1 MREGVA
7 AGRQRADYGRG
18 QYQLDAAELAF
29 SPAALVAH
37 LRSTLTSPGYKPP
50 LLPAIAVEL
59 LTLTRRSDVSLGEVR
74 LLLER
79 DPLLAAKVLQL
90 AQSAM
95 YSHGAPLHSLDAAI
109 SRLGLRTLGDL
120 FLQTVLQTRVFRAP
134 GYEQPMAALMRHS
147 TLTGHIARL
156 ACRMTALSDDYAFM
170 CGLLHDVG
178 MAAGLLI
185 LAERPARGATGSAAP
200 SFEEVAVALQVVHE
214 EASAVLADA
223 WRLNPDVRLVLGSHH
238 HFRIGGRV
246 HPLAAAVCVADWV
259 AQKAGATFAGESD
272 ESQAREAAKSLD
284 FTSAAL
290 DGLLEQARILLPQL

>member
-1 MREGVA
+1 MPEGVA
-7 AGRQRADYGRG
+7 AGRQRSEYGRG
-18 QYQLDAAELAF
+18 QYQSDAAELAF

-37 LRSTLTSPGYKPP
+37 LRATLASPGYEPP

-59 LTLTRRSDVSLGEVR
+59 LALTRRSDVSLGQVR

-79 DPLLAAKVLQL
+79 DPLLAGKVLQL
-90 AQSAM
+90 AQSAL
-95 YSHGAPLHSLDAAI
+95 YSHGAPVRSLDAAI

-120 FLQTVLQTRVFRAP
+120 FLQTVMQTRVFRAP

-156 ACRMTALSDDYAFM
+156 ACRMTALSGDYAFM

-185 LAERPARGATGSAAP
+185 LAERPARGATPRRKP
-200 SFEEVAVALQVVHE
+200 SFEEAAVALQVVHE

-223 WRLNPDVRLVLGSHH
+223 WHLNPDVRLVLGSHH
-238 HFRIGGRV
+238 HFCIGGRV

-259 AQKAGATFAGESD
+259 AQKAGAAFAGESD
-272 ESQAREAAKSLD
+272 EAQAREAANNLG
-284 FTSAAL
+284 FTSDAL